1 LIYRTVNPH
10 IKARTTMKTRAS
22 SNIAVLA
29 WSGGKDSA
37 LALEALQ
44 KEKRIRITRLLTTIT
59 KDYDSMIT
67 RDKNT

>member
-1 LIYRTVNPH
+1 
-10 IKARTTMKTRAS
+10 MKTRAS